1 MYTSFNSPCHEK
13 KNQMYFSFYCLLI
26 IMMFPNRYVLKPLFI
41 KNYALYLTRRA
52 GKLNLPPAKRA
63 QKACFVVD
71 SYEMD

>member
-1 MYTSFNSPCHEK
+1 
-13 KNQMYFSFYCLLI
+13 
-26 IMMFPNRYVLKPLFI
+26 MMFPNRYVLKPLFI